1 MDIERLYNNVRKIT
15 PDTLAS
21 EVFREA
27 KIARFVLNLN
37 REGQLFADGVGV
49 DGQIVGTYSF
59 MTQQFSEN
67 ISGKGFPK
75 IAGNP
80 YNFYN
85 TGEMYNSFSI
95 RVEKDGFVINA
106 DTSELESSGIIEN
119 KEEII
124 GLTDESI
131 EKLVKEILPE
141 LAKEVTK
148 QILQ

>member
-1 MDIERLYNNVRKIT
+1 MDIEKLYNNVRKIT
-15 PDTLAS
+15 PDTLAN

-37 REGQLFADGVGV
+37 REGQLFANGVGV

-59 MTQQFSEN
+59 MTQQFTEN

-75 IAGNP
+75 NAGSP

-141 LAKEVTK
+141 LAKEVRK
-148 QILQ
+148 QVLQ